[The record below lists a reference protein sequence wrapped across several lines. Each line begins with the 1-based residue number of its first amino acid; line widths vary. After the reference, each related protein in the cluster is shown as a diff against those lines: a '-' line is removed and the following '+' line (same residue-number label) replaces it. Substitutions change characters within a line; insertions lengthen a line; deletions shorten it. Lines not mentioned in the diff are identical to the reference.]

1 MSKVRHKLMNSGV
14 PSHKSLETPRNLARR
29 ISYLLLT
36 SYSGSFLE
44 EFLENPG
51 FFKLLSALPSH

>member
-1 MSKVRHKLMNSGV
+1 MSKIRHRLVNSGV
-14 PSHKSLETPRNLARR
+14 PSHKSLETPQNLARR

-44 EFLENPG
+44 EFLESPD
-51 FFKLLSALPSH
+51 FFKLLSPLPSH